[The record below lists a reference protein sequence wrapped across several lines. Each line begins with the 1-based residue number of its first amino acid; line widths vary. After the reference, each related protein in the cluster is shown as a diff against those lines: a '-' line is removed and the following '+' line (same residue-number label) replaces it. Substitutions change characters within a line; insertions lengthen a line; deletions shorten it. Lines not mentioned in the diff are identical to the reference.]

1 MSTSQ
6 IWPDDFKDE
15 RFAYLTTIGRN
26 TGKSHRIEI
35 WFAAEEGRVYLLS
48 GGRDLSDW
56 VKNVLEN
63 PVVTFEIG
71 EEKRGGVAHLLKPNT
86 ASDARARDLLVA
98 KYGQDRDLTEWGKN
112 SLGIVIMFTANRQ
125 AD

>member
-1 MSTSQ
+1 MSASR
-6 IWPDDFKDE
+6 IWPDGFGNE
-15 RFAYLTTIGRN
+15 QLAYLTTIGRN
-26 TGKSHRIEI
+26 TGDSHRIEI
-35 WFAAEEGRVYLLS
+35 WFAADEGRVYLLS

-71 EEKRGGVAHLLKPNT
+71 NEKRGGVAHLLKPNT
-86 ASDARARDLLVA
+86 ASDARARELLVG

-112 SLGIVIMFTANRQ
+112 SLGIVIMFAANRQ
-125 AD
+125 AE